1 MHITVMNRS
10 NAVLYC
16 YFPHPT
22 KTIIISLSD
31 PSITY
36 KDEPFAS
43 DTNGVQAILRLMF
56 ADADRPGPDVYGR
69 PVTEKDMMNEEHAKA
84 IKAFLHE
91 HPNTDIIVHCDAG
104 ISRSAGVAAGIMKAL
119 TGDDSP
125 IFDSHRYRPNMWC
138 YRKTLEALMD

>member
-1 MHITVMNRS
+1 MS
-10 NAVLYC
+10 
-16 YFPHPT
+16 
-22 KTIIISLSD
+22 IIISLSD

-36 KDEPFAS
+36 QDEPFAS
-43 DTNGVQAILRLMF
+43 DTNGVQAVLRLMF
-56 ADADRPGPDVYGR
+56 ADADGPGPDVYGR

-84 IKAFLHE
+84 IKVFLQE
-91 HPNTDIIVHCDAG
+91 HPGTDIIVHCDAG

-125 IFDSHRYRPNMWC
+125 IFDSPRYRPNMWC